1 MAEETKVTAVEVEEP
16 KTRAEKEEAVAEK
29 AGMPIDKDGVYKLD
43 LDKFNQENKQED
55 AVQEQSTDEVPVQDA
70 PANSEEVVE
79 EVQAET
85 KEPAGES
92 NADVQE
98 TPIIEEVTDET
109 TETNTT
115 DETGM
120 DGSTEVANTISE
132 QEEVLQKT
140 ETQEPVDLPENIQN
154 VVDFMKD
161 TGGTLEDY
169 VKLNNDFSNVDDNT
183 LMVEYYKKTKP
194 HLSYDEIAFLMDDKF
209 SVDESLDTDKDVKR
223 KQLALKEEVANA
235 KNFFKSQKDQ
245 YYKEVK
251 LGSKLLPEQQKA
263 IEFFNR
269 YNEEQKTAEELLQ
282 KQTSHFDNETKKV
295 FNSEFKGFNF
305 KVGDKKYRFNVS
317 DVNKTKETQADLFN
331 VFNKYVNKDTNLLG
345 DAAGY
350 HKALFAASNPDA
362 LANHFYEQ
370 GKAEAI
376 KEMSASAKNI
386 NMDPRKTSQTIETG
400 GTQVRVVGGLDSS
413 KLKLK
418 LKNY

>member
-1 MAEETKVTAVEVEEP
+1 MAEEVKVTAVEAEEP
-16 KTRAEKEEAVAEK
+16 KSMAEQEQAVAES
-29 AGMPIDKDGVYKLD
+29 AGVSIEEDGVYKLD
-43 LDKFNQENKQED
+43 LGKFNEQNQETD
-55 AVQEQSTDEVPVQDA
+55 AVQEQSTDEIPVQDA

-79 EVQAET
+79 EVQAEQE
-85 KEPAGES
+85 KPAGES

-98 TPIIEEVTDET
+98 TPIIEEITD
-109 TETNTT
+109 ETNTT
-115 DETGM
+115 DETGV
-120 DGSTEVANTISE
+120 DGSVETPEPTPK
-132 QEEVLQKT
+132 QEEVLSEK
-140 ETQEPVDLPENIQN
+140 ETQEPVNLPENIQDLVN
-154 VVDFMKD
+154 FMQE
-161 TGGTLEDY
+161 TGGTIEDY
-169 VKLNNDFSNVDDNT
+169 VALNTDFSNVDDNT

-194 HLSYDEIAFLMDDKF
+194 HLTYDEISFLMEDQF
-209 SVDESLDTDKDVKR
+209 SVDLDLDSEKDVKR
-223 KQLALKEEVANA
+223 KQLAQKEEIAKA
-235 KNFFKSQKDQ
+235 KNFFNSQKDQ

-251 LGSKLLPEQQKA
+251 LSSNLLPEQQKA
-263 IEFFNR
+263 VDFFNR

-282 KQTSHFDNETKKV
+282 KQTSHFDNETSKV

-317 DVNKTKETQADLFN
+317 DVNKVKETQADLFN

-350 HKALFAASNPDA
+350 HKALFAASNPDG

-376 KEMSASAKNI
+376 KEMAANAKNI
-386 NMDPRKTSQTIETG
+386 NMDPRQTAGVIETG
-400 GTQVRVVGGLDSS
+400 GTKVRVLSGENSS